1 MNRSAKR
8 YAETAIEELDSAGV
22 RDFIEEVKRT
32 PTVTLDTPLNGS
44 GHSALVCAL
53 LNRKPIEPVGGRAF
67 QLFTAEPGRVKNAK
81 KTCGG
86 NAQDARRILA
96 MQWRDMPEADQG
108 HYYDRVKEM
117 ERNVRDYKMTL
128 LKTTSIIMI
137 TPHCISLQCAACF
150 GLVCMPRAL
159 KPCALS
165 AILSTVGSHAY
176 VSAPVA

>member
-117 ERNVRDYKMTL
+117 ERNVRD
-128 LKTTSIIMI
+128 
-137 TPHCISLQCAACF
+137 
-150 GLVCMPRAL
+150 
-159 KPCALS
+159 
-165 AILSTVGSHAY
+165 
-176 VSAPVA
+176 